1 MKILDFGSYAGAS
14 ARCGSNA
21 HCPAPGRSRP
31 GGRAPDRRD
40 LATPSI
46 QVLGLAKYS
55 SAPNTLLTAHAMTV
69 LALHP
74 VLAAWLIQT
83 PKPLTAA
90 QVTQADHWAAANG
103 LTVETTSHSAQ
114 VGLQSVSDWAIA
126 IGVLA
131 VLAVL
136 AMTVGLIRSETAGDL
151 RVLSATGASGSTRRL
166 LTGATAG
173 ALALLG
179 AVLGTAAA
187 YLGIIAWNRGVHS
200 LSAVPAAKLAMLH
213 RRPAAAGARGGW
225 LLAGREPS
233 AIARQPLE

>member
-1 MKILDFGSYAGAS
+1 MRGK
-14 ARCGSNA
+14 CPVGSNA

-40 LATPSI
+40 LATPAI
-46 QVLGLAKYS
+46 QVLGLARYS
-55 SAPNTLLTAHAMTV
+55 SAPNTLLTAHAMAA

-74 VLAAWLIQT
+74 VLAGWLIQT
-83 PKPLTAA
+83 AKPLTAA

-103 LTVETTSHSAQ
+103 LTVETMAHAAQ
-114 VGLQSVSDWAIA
+114 AGLQSVSDWAI
-126 IGVLA
+126 IVGVLA

-166 LTGATAG
+166 LTGATAA

-179 AVLGTAAA
+179 ALVGTVAA

-200 LSAVPAAKLAMLH
+200 LGAFPGVKLAMLIVGL
-213 RRPAAAGARGGW
+213 PLLALTAGW
-225 LLAGREPS
+225 LLSGREPA
-233 AIARQPLE
+233 AIARQPLD